1 MTTADRAATAIGA
14 DSVVYLEGGFVA
26 GPQARVSVFDH
37 GFAFGD
43 GVFET
48 IRVDAGVPRFV
59 AQHLNRLKTSL
70 DELLIEHPAE
80 LQHLDDLISSG
91 IGQAGLRDAYVK
103 AIVTRGSGELSPS
116 VCGPPTF
123 VMIVR
128 PLRLPS
134 DRCYESGVVT
144 VSLWADQPG
153 GRPGQ
158 SYKSLSY
165 MRSVLARHEI
175 EAAGAFE
182 GFFTDA
188 DGSLLEGSVSNVFAY
203 SGGHLVT
210 PPAGLC
216 LPGVV
221 RAQVLTA
228 ADSQGMPVELRSIER
243 ATIAA
248 ATEVFLTNSLLGVMP
263 VRTVD
268 DAEMPRAPGPVT
280 SALAAA
286 VEKAAVSVE

>member
-1 MTTADRAATAIGA
+1 MTTADRAAAASGA
-14 DSVVYLEGGFVA
+14 DAVVYLEGGFVA
-26 GPQARVSVFDH
+26 GPLARVSVFDH

-48 IRVDAGVPRFV
+48 IRVDAGVPRFL
-59 AQHLNRLKTSL
+59 AQHLDRLKTSL
-70 DELLIEHPAE
+70 DELLIEHPSE
-80 LQHLDDLISSG
+80 LLHFDDLILSG
-91 IGQAGLRDAYVK
+91 IGQAGLKDAYVK

-116 VCGPPTF
+116 ACGPPTF

-128 PLRLPS
+128 PLRLPPG
-134 DRCYESGVVT
+134 RRYKSGVAT

-158 SYKSLSY
+158 SHKSLSY

-175 EAAGAFE
+175 ETTGAFE

-188 DGSLLEGSVSNVFAY
+188 AGSLLEGSVSNVFAY
-203 SGGHLVT
+203 SGGRLVT

-216 LPGVV
+216 LPGVI

-228 ADSQGMPVELRSIER
+228 ADLMGTPVELRPIER
-243 ATIAA
+243 AAVTE
-248 ATEVFLTNSLLGVMP
+248 ATEVFLTNSLVGVMP

-280 SALAAA
+280 SALSAA
-286 VEKAAVSVE
+286 VEKAAISIE